1 MEQHYML
8 LSEAAAALHCKPYQI
23 AYLLSTR
30 RIPEPIR
37 IGGRRAFT
45 TTDLARIGK
54 VLKLQEARKLVI
66 RGNDHE

>member
-1 MEQHYML
+1 MKPHYIL

-45 TTDLARIGK
+45 TTDLAGIAK
-54 VLKLQEARKLVI
+54 VLELQKASKRAI
-66 RGNDHE
+66 RGDDHE